1 MQRDYATGYKDDV
14 NVFSGLEIEHT
25 PAYGKQT
32 LFLARN
38 DLTFDQII
46 SLAVASDAEAVYFGA
61 NRSYMHSHAMQL
73 TQIHQLLDRGYW
85 VTVDYPYEL
94 HRLVSKKFAT
104 CWTHEKFIPFC
115 SIIFPYTEDDKQ
127 LCFKVDDEDF
137 NKTNT
142 GVWSMSMADFKS
154 KAGYTK
160 WEEYKQDEP
169 ITEDKI
175 WPAPVKQKA

>member
-1 MQRDYATGYKDDV
+1 MQRNYATGYKDDV

-73 TQIHQLLDRGYW
+73 AQIHQLLDRGYW